1 MDEQLETMKDAIERN
16 AHEQQQAAEELSRL
30 RGRLAVV
37 SAIGLGLLLV
47 SIGINTVVF
56 LYVKG
61 LLH

>member
-1 MDEQLETMKDAIERN
+1 MKDAIERN

-47 SIGINTVVF
+47 SIGVNTVVF